1 MSIFILSTMK
11 LLHRPSNCSLRV
23 FKWKYKINIV
33 FVKTRFVTTYSNYS
47 QWIRLYVNW
56 SMTSKVHFIEAHLK
70 IMPDLRKIDIALFV
84 DCTPSCPKIDQVG
97 FLDTLTWFWHQAT
110 IKWPVYSVQLAQI
123 NHHIIWFFLLQSFIF
138 CVYLQQYSVIIQ
150 RIKLGFWGSLNIF
163 SENLTT
169 ELIASSHQKHKSH
182 YDCRAGAPN
191 IQGIQWGSKKSFS
204 QRQAPF
210 YR

>member
-1 MSIFILSTMK
+1 MSIFILSAMK

-84 DCTPSCPKIDQVG
+84 DCTPSCPMIDQVG
-97 FLDTLTWFWHQAT
+97 FLDTLT
-110 IKWPVYSVQLAQI
+110 
-123 NHHIIWFFLLQSFIF
+123 
-138 CVYLQQYSVIIQ
+138 
-150 RIKLGFWGSLNIF
+150 
-163 SENLTT
+163 
-169 ELIASSHQKHKSH
+169 
-182 YDCRAGAPN
+182 
-191 IQGIQWGSKKSFS
+191 
-204 QRQAPF
+204 
-210 YR
+210 